1 MRVLPDPYVLAFL
14 LAVGLVVLILYNRLL
29 AAMGGSFACYRG
41 QNSTMEMLG
50 NTYVVDSVRLMALL
64 LLPFYALAFVVT
76 GVSVVGYAWTLAGF
90 FGLWLLRKLICLMM
104 GWLTSRRADF
114 RALERIGYGVSVW
127 MILFSLMAALVA
139 WLIPETPRWALWGW
153 MGLAAVVA
161 LFTYFR
167 RGLSLFFRAG
177 FSPLFWVLYLCGLEI
192 LPACVVVNI
201 LMHGN

>member
-14 LAVGLVVLILYNRLL
+14 LTVGLVVLICYNRLL
-29 AAMGGSFACYRG
+29 AAMGGSFACYHS
-41 QNSTMEMLG
+41 QNSTTEMLG

-64 LLPFYALAFVVT
+64 LLPFYALSFVVT
-76 GVSVVGYAWTLAGF
+76 GVSVVGYAWTLAAL

-127 MILFSLMAALVA
+127 MILVSLLAALVA
-139 WLIPETPRWALWGW
+139 WLIPETPRWLLLGW
-153 MGLAAVVA
+153 MGLAMAVA